1 MPQAWIS
8 IPLDLPDVRVL
19 DVQVDQDGAY
29 IITIESTLTTARC
42 HKCGQV
48 IGKFFGYDAWVT
60 VRHLPILG
68 CPTYLRF
75 RPKRYRCL
83 RCEGKPST
91 TQQLS
96 WHTPNSPNTRAYEAH
111 ILLALINTTIEDVS
125 LKEGLDY
132 DRVLGIVERRIAAQ
146 VDWSQYTAF
155 EVLGLDEIALKKG
168 HRDFV
173 VIVTARLVDQ
183 RLVVLAVLPN
193 REKTTVVQFLR
204 GMPRQLQQT
213 IRTVCVDL
221 YVGYRNAVR
230 EVLPAVQ
237 VVADRFHV
245 AQQYRASADVL
256 RRQEL
261 KRLKQEL
268 PAADYQQ
275 LKGSLWA
282 FRKNKRDLTPEDE
295 AVLARLF
302 TYSPHLELAY
312 TLRED
317 LTALFESNLSKEEA
331 RVKLQEWQGRVRAS
345 KLTCYNTFL
354 TTLDDWMEEITNYF
368 VNRRNSGFVEG
379 LNNKLKV
386 LKRRCY
392 GILNL
397 DHLFQRL
404 YLDLNGY
411 RLFARRVNSPYYM

>member
-1 MPQAWIS
+1 M
-8 IPLDLPDVRVL
+8 L
-19 DVQVDQDGAY
+19 DVQVDQNGAFL
-29 IITIESTLTTARC
+29 ITIESTLKTARC

-68 CPTYLRF
+68 RPTYLRF

-83 RCEGKPST
+83 QCDGKPTT
-91 TQQLS
+91 TQQVS

-111 ILLALINTTIEDVS
+111 ILLALVNTTIEDVS
-125 LKEGLDY
+125 RKEGLDY
-132 DRVLGIVERRIAAQ
+132 DRVLGIVERRIAAH

-155 EVLGLDEIALKKG
+155 EILGLDEIALKKG

-173 VIVTARLVDQ
+173 VIVTARLADQ

-204 GMPRQLQQT
+204 GIPARLQQT

-230 EVLPAVQ
+230 EVLATVEI
-237 VVADRFHV
+237 VADRFHV
-245 AQQYRASADVL
+245 AQQYRASADTL

-268 PAADYQQ
+268 PVAEYQQ

-282 FRKNKRDLTPEDE
+282 FRKNKRGLTPEDE

-302 TYSPHLELAY
+302 TYSPRLELAY
-312 TLRED
+312 TFRED
-317 LTALFESNLSKEEA
+317 LTALFESNLSKAEA
-331 RVKLQEWQGRVRAS
+331 RVRLQEWQGRVRAS
-345 KLTCYNTFL
+345 ELTCYNTFL
-354 TTLDDWMEEITNYF
+354 TTLSDWMEEITNYF

-392 GILNL
+392 GILNP
-397 DHLFQRL
+397 DHLFQRI

-411 RLFARRVNSPYYM
+411 RLFARQINFAYYM

>member
-8 IPLDLPDVRVL
+8 IPLDIPDVHVL

-29 IITIESTLTTARC
+29 ILTIESTLKTARC
-42 HKCGQV
+42 HKCGQA
-48 IGKFFGYDAWVT
+48 IGKFFGYDEWVT

-68 CPTYLRF
+68 RPTYLRF

-83 RCEGKPST
+83 KCAGKPTT

-111 ILLALINTTIEDVS
+111 VLLALINATIEDVS

-132 DRVLGIVERRIAAQ
+132 DRVLGIVERRIATQ
-146 VDWSQYTAF
+146 VDWSQYTAL

-173 VIVTARLVDQ
+173 VIVTARLADQ

-204 GMPRQLQQT
+204 KIPERLQQT
-213 IRTVCVDL
+213 IRTACVDL
-221 YVGYRNAVR
+221 YIGYRNAVK
-230 EVLPAVQ
+230 EVIPTVEI
-237 VVADRFHV
+237 VADRFHV
-245 AQQYRASADVL
+245 TQQYRASADTL

-268 PAADYQQ
+268 PATDYQP

-282 FRKNKRDLTPEDE
+282 FRKNKRDLTPEE
-295 AVLARLF
+295 SAVLARFF
-302 TYSPHLELAY
+302 TYSPRLELAY

-331 RVKLQEWQGRVRAS
+331 RVKLQEWQARVRAS
-345 KLTCYNTFL
+345 ELPCYATFL
-354 TTLDDWMEEITNYF
+354 TTLDDWMEEVTNYF

-397 DHLFQRL
+397 DHLFQRI

-411 RLFARRVNSPYYM
+411 RLFARPVTHAYYM